1 MLADDSYRA
10 EETMRTWTHTH
21 LLAVLLASVLALTAC
36 SQPPEPDAGF
46 TWVTAEDFA
55 AELARVPAPDARPLT
70 IVDVREPELY
80 AEGHIPGA
88 INMPWPEV
96 KDIAAAQLPKDH
108 AIVMVCHGGPMG
120 DEVAERLVA
129 AGFTD
134 VRNLAG
140 GMRKWQGPVT
150 PGG

>member
-1 MLADDSYRA
+1 
-10 EETMRTWTHTH
+10 MRTWTH
-21 LLAVLLASVLALTAC
+21 AILLASVLAIAAC
-36 SQPPEPDAGF
+36 SQPPDPDAGF
-46 TWVTAEDFA
+46 TWVSAADFA
-55 AELARVPAPDARPLT
+55 AELAQGRGPDARPLT
-70 IVDVREPELY
+70 IVDVREPELF

-88 INMPWPEV
+88 INMPWPGV
-96 KDIAAAQLPKDH
+96 KDTAAEELPKDH

-134 VRNLAG
+134 VRNLDG

-150 PGG
+150 PGS